1 MTTSSLAQEV
11 IVGVDT
17 HKDVHVAVA
26 IDVNGRRLGEHLVPT
41 TERGC
46 VELHRWALGLAP
58 RVCYGVEGTGSYG
71 AGLSRYLQ
79 AQGSPVT
86 EIRGPNRKLRRDRG
100 KSDTI
105 DAEAAARAVLA
116 GTSTISP
123 KAGND
128 WVEQL
133 RILRVARRSAV
144 QARTQAINQ
153 MHAVVV
159 GAPQELRDSL
169 QQLPRHELILRAA
182 RFRVAGATD
191 AQSTVRFT
199 LRLLALRYK
208 ALSDEVAAIDQAIA
222 PLLQKHAARLLA
234 LTGVGP
240 EVAGALLVVAG
251 DNPQRL
257 RSEASFAALC
267 GVTPLPASSGKT
279 SRHRLNQGGD
289 RQGNCALWR
298 IAMTRMSCDQRTQAY
313 ACRRTAEGLSKREI
327 IRCLKRY
334 IARDVFRALPEASAL
349 DRT

>member
-17 HKDVHVAVA
+17 YKDVHVAVA

-79 AQGSPVT
+79 AQGSQVT

-116 GTSTISP
+116 GTSPISP

-169 QQLPRHELILRAA
+169 QQLPRHELIRRAA

-199 LRLLALRYK
+199 LRLLALRYQ
-208 ALSDEVAAIDQAIA
+208 ALTNEVAAIDQAIA

-257 RSEASFAALC
+257 RSEASFRGPVRCYTAARFL
-267 GVTPLPASSGKT
+267 G
-279 SRHRLNQGGD
+279 
-289 RQGNCALWR
+289 
-298 IAMTRMSCDQRTQAY
+298 
-313 ACRRTAEGLSKREI
+313 
-327 IRCLKRY
+327 
-334 IARDVFRALPEASAL
+334 
-349 DRT
+349 